1 MSLILG
7 SRRPAAD
14 RPETEITN
22 LERCPIF
29 SGGTLASL
37 GDSQEISARKT
48 RKRVPT
54 SLAIICSAIM
64 RRRHAVGGEFWRIRA
79 LRIPPRRDAL
89 YFSARAPK

>member
-7 SRRPAAD
+7 SRRPAVD

-29 SGGTLASL
+29 SARVSLSLSLSLSL

-48 RKRVPT
+48 RDQRGPDVARDY
-54 SLAIICSAIM
+54 LQCDYAGGDY
-64 RRRHAVGGEFWRIRA
+64 AVGGE
-79 LRIPPRRDAL
+79 L
-89 YFSARAPK
+89 